1 MESIL
6 NIKID
11 TFKPLKNELKINFI
25 GEKVKTVDSL
35 SLINDKIYV
44 HLEVNTEYYKEIEF
58 RNYVYF
64 SNVVA
69 RKTKRGESY
78 SMDDNYIHISISYK
92 LPKTR
97 KVVTQKEILSNVKII
112 EYNMDKISK
121 LWYFR
126 DEKKIRDY
134 KYLIMQNLNKEEL
147 EKLSEE
153 CKGDET
159 IMRFKEKLT
168 KLNESD
174 QYDSL
179 IDQVDE
185 DRLWKNTFIKQGIS
199 RGMNQGLKIG
209 RSEGIHQEKENLA
222 KNMLKDG
229 VNIAKIA
236 KYTNLSEKYIASLR

>member
-1 MESIL
+1 M
-6 NIKID
+6 
-11 TFKPLKNELKINFI
+11 PLKNELKINFI

-97 KVVTQKEILSNVKII
+97 KAVTKKEILSNVKMY

-147 EKLSEE
+147 EKLSEK

-185 DRLWKNTFIKQGIS
+185 DRLWKNTFIKQG
-199 RGMNQGLKIG
+199 M
-209 RSEGIHQEKENLA
+209 HQEKENLA

-229 VNIAKIA
+229 
-236 KYTNLSEKYIASLR
+236 